1 MRGAGFVQG
10 VKAAGYSLDE
20 AKAAQ
25 HGQRAVR
32 AVPPLGSCASSGR
45 AWWRWAACTPREAP
59 SHCLWCS
66 SYRPPKPP
74 IPRLLTT
81 QAAGYRPMDCK
92 AAGFSFDEAAAAGY
106 RAGSAAWNNGVNIW

>member
-1 MRGAGFVQG
+1 MPAKRPTLQAGYPNPNSNPHPNLSLTLTLTLILTGYSLLEIKEAGYVEGLKAAGFSLDDVRGAGFVQG

-45 AWWRWAACTPREAP
+45 AWWLWAARY
-59 SHCLWCS
+59 S
-66 SYRPPKPP
+66 
-74 IPRLLTT
+74 
-81 QAAGYRPMDCK
+81 QG
-92 AAGFSFDEAAAAGY
+92 G
-106 RAGSAAWNNGVNIW
+106 

>member
-20 AKAAQ
+20 AK
-25 HGQRAVR
+25 
-32 AVPPLGSCASSGR
+32 
-45 AWWRWAACTPREAP
+45 
-59 SHCLWCS
+59 
-66 SYRPPKPP
+66 
-74 IPRLLTT
+74 
-81 QAAGYRPMDCK
+81 AAGYRPMDCK